1 MNRQEILKWY
11 ENEFENI
18 SKEITQKE
26 HLSYSDFLRIR
37 NFKLQNSS
45 REDKDKIKRVT
56 EEAFN
61 LAEKD
66 SIEEAISK
74 LLEIHGVAI
83 PIASTILAMKYPD
96 KYCIIDKIVI
106 NRLGK
111 NEWLKKY
118 LSDTQI
124 YREYLILMREKSKD
138 NQMNLRDFERSLFEG
153 NSV

>member
-1 MNRQEILKWY
+1 
-11 ENEFENI
+11 
-18 SKEITQKE
+18 
-26 HLSYSDFLRIR
+26 
-37 NFKLQNSS
+37 
-45 REDKDKIKRVT
+45 
-56 EEAFN
+56 
-61 LAEKD
+61 
-66 SIEEAISK
+66 
-74 LLEIHGVAI
+74 
-83 PIASTILAMKYPD
+83 
-96 KYCIIDKIVI
+96 DKIVI